1 MTRLPLLLD
10 DNLQPVKPLRPLEYS
25 LTDNLTPLSTAALD
39 LELTEDVR
47 MRSFV
52 ELFTQDGSAGIF
64 RVSNLRCASGNVA
77 ALTLQHGLCTLGDHM
92 HPGKSTETGS
102 CRTLLTKILSNQSRW
117 KLGTVDV
124 PDDEDLTWEC
134 NNTNDLQGL
143 LSVMKELPAYYLD
156 FDQRALPWVLHVRR
170 KPAEISCEAR
180 FDRNLTDAE
189 FEYDDTDMCT
199 IAYADGLDAP
209 IKADTYNTWHEIAR
223 HVSADPDLGADVITE
238 TVERYLEQAKNPR
251 VTITLTAIELSRL
264 TGEPFDHFR
273 KGMLCRCIL
282 EHMTVVQRIESIEH
296 PDPIEDPTQVKLTL
310 ASTQNDLSVT
320 VAGLVVD
327 TRHVNQLYQQ
337 MERDLRIEAETIEML
352 AAEIKLKA
360 TWEEVDGVSTR
371 LAQAEIS
378 LNDVMGELALHVE
391 YGEKLNE
398 EVTKFRNDVDIMLDA
413 VNAELALKAT
423 HSDLEDGMNE
433 VTLRMDAQD
442 DTIEMQAGQIILK
455 ADKTYVD
462 SLAAQYATITELE
475 SLQAKVSDLEAGLG
489 DFTVIDANVVNAA
502 DGNFTFLGAS
512 SFSFAGS
519 TVSQR
524 AISMGAVSSAGNVL
538 STGALDL
545 QHSHAV
551 TVDGGTITL
560 GEVSSTGGSF
570 KIADTQFY
578 KDGVSAAKDS
588 VTLTSMG
595 WIGGANVVEA
605 SNGKSL
611 RVTLPPFSSSGGD
624 TFSADHKTTVYFY
637 TGSVSSP
644 LLSVEIDATSVYEAG
659 YQAAKDAVEITA
671 GITWSNP
678 AQYYAMVRYWAEA
691 TIDGEQVAYTSA
703 SESRNISGYV

>member
-1 MTRLPLLLD
+1 M
-10 DNLQPVKPLRPLEYS
+10 QPVKPLRPLEYS

-39 LELTEDVR
+39 LEVTEDVR

-92 HPGKSTETGS
+92 HPGESTETGS

-156 FDQRALPWVLHVRR
+156 FDQSALPWVLHVRR

-209 IKADTYNTWHEIAR
+209 IKADTYDTWHEIAR

-296 PDPIEDPTQVKLTL
+296 PDPIGDPTQVKLTL

-352 AAEIKLKA
+352 AAEIDLKA
-360 TWEEVDGVSTR
+360 TKAEVDGVSTR
-371 LAQAEIS
+371 ISEAEIQ
-378 LNDVMGELALHVE
+378 LNEILGQLALRVTYKE
-391 YGEKLNE
+391 LETELNE
-398 EVTKFRNDVDIMLDA
+398 VSVLLDA

-433 VTLRMDAQD
+433 VSLRMDAQD

-462 SLAAQYATITELE
+462 SLAAQYATIEELE
-475 SLQAKVSDLEAGLG
+475 SVQAWADHFASDNIEVTSLYAYGATMES
-489 DFTVIDANVVNAA
+489 FS
-502 DGNFTFLGAS
+502 AS
-512 SFSFAGS
+512 SGTAAEMTIGGYYFES
-519 TVSQR
+519 
-524 AISMGAVSSAGNVL
+524 
-538 STGALDL
+538 
-545 QHSHAV
+545 HSHAV

-588 VTLTSMG
+588 VTLTIMG
-595 WIGGANVVEA
+595 WYGGRNTVEA
-605 SNGKSL
+605 SNGKSVV
-611 RVTLPPFSSSGGD
+611 VTLPSFKTSGGSSFD
-624 TFSADHKTTVYFY
+624 ANHKTTVHFY
-637 TGSVSSP
+637 TDSVSVP
-644 LLSVEIDATSVYEAG
+644 LASVVVDASSVYEAG
-659 YQAAKDAVEITA
+659 YQAACDAVVVTGGIHSIRNTA
-671 GITWSNP
+671 ANYMHAEGWAS
-678 AQYYAMVRYWAEA
+678 AQINGVQL
-691 TIDGEQVAYTSA
+691 DYTTF
-703 SESRNISGYV
+703 SGSQYFPNLGQ

>member
-1 MTRLPLLLD
+1 M
-10 DNLQPVKPLRPLEYS
+10 QPVKPLRPLEYS

-39 LELTEDVR
+39 LEVTEDVR

-52 ELFTQDGSAGIF
+52 QLFTQDGSAGIF

-92 HPGKSTETGS
+92 HPGESTETGS
-102 CRTLLTKILSNQSRW
+102 CWTLLTKILSNQSRW

-156 FDQRALPWVLHVRR
+156 FDQSALPWVLHVRR

-209 IKADTYNTWHEIAR
+209 IKADTYDTWHEIAR

-296 PDPIEDPTQVKLTL
+296 PDPIGDPTQVKLTL

-337 MERDLRIEAETIEML
+337 MERELRIEAETIEML
-352 AAEIKLKA
+352 AAEIDLKA
-360 TWEEVDGVSTR
+360 TKAEVDGVSTR
-371 LAQAEIS
+371 ISEAEIQ
-378 LNDVMGELALHVE
+378 LNEILGQLALRVTYKE
-391 YGEKLNE
+391 LETELNE
-398 EVTKFRNDVDIMLDA
+398 VSVLLDA

-624 TFSADHKTTVYFY
+624 TFSADHKTTVYFH
-637 TGSVSSP
+637 TGSVSGP

-659 YQAAKDAVEITA
+659 YQAACDAVVVTGAIRSISNTA
-671 GITWSNP
+671 ANYMYAEGWAS
-678 AQYYAMVRYWAEA
+678 AQINGVQL
-691 TIDGEQVAYTSA
+691 DYTTF
-703 SESRNISGYV
+703 SGSQYFPNLGQ